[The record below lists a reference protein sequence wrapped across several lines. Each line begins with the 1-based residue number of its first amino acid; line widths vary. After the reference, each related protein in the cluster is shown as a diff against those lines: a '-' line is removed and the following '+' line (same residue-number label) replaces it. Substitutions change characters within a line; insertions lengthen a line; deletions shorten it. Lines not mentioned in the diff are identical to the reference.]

1 MKTFVPLQRVR
12 CLKCKDQIDD
22 QHNLVNSENFL
33 MRQEVLLS
41 TSSTNNSSILL
52 HDLHTSNHLQSFR
65 DCITSKNGLT
75 MSTDSSIVMAAQMD
89 KGFLHIYQLGKE
101 AIHLKMLLPERIR
114 CVKISPSGTWC
125 AAGSETGKLFLWEV
139 SCNFESLF

>member
-1 MKTFVPLQRVR
+1 
-12 CLKCKDQIDD
+12 
-22 QHNLVNSENFL
+22 

-41 TSSTNNSSILL
+41 TSSAPNSSILL

-75 MSTDSSIVMAAQMD
+75 VSADSGALFAAQMN

-101 AIHLKMLLPERIR
+101 AVHLKMILPERIL
-114 CVKISPSGTWC
+114 CVKLSPSGTWC
-125 AAGSETGKLFLWEV
+125 AAGSESGKLFLWEV
-139 SCNFESLF
+139 FRRF